1 MPAPCFRAFLGALAL
16 TLVALAGCD
25 AADTISESTTGGNA
39 VIQTT
44 PDADAVSGQYVVV
57 LSERP
62 ADAARRADLTDVVA
76 SVRARS
82 DSEVLSEYALA
93 LTGFS
98 ARLSPEAL
106 AALEADARVA
116 YVEPDRLTQPAG
128 SGTQTPATWGIDRI
142 DQRNRPLNNTYAW
155 DTSGENVTVYVIDT
169 GIRITHN
176 EFSGRAS
183 YGYDFYNND
192 PIADDCWGHG
202 THVAGTAVGETYGVA
217 KDADVVAL
225 RVFGCSGS
233 APWSY
238 TISAVE
244 WVIAN
249 HVAPAVTNMSLSGGI
264 YAPVDAAVENL
275 IDAGVTVAVAG
286 GNASG
291 NACSYSPAHVA
302 EAITLGATNSV
313 DARSWFSNYG
323 SCIDFFAPGEAI
335 LSAWWTSN
343 TATALSDGTS
353 MSTPHT
359 AGVAALYLEAN
370 PTATPQQVR
379 DALFNATTQGIVTGS
394 NSTNNHLLYS
404 HVAGGSGSISLTATG
419 EVLTNGRWRATLDWA
434 GAVGANVDVRR
445 DGVYGATT
453 PNDGH
458 QVFTVRPFGDGTV
471 DVQVCQQGSTTLCS
485 NVVTLDFTNAP
496 RVPADDGAATQVLAV
511 E

>member
-1 MPAPCFRAFLGALAL
+1 MYPTLPRSLWSALVVAL
-16 TLVALAGCD
+16 VVLAGCD
-25 AADTISESTTGGNA
+25 AADTISEGAAGASA
-39 VIQTT
+39 VIQTS
-44 PDADAVSGQYVVV
+44 PDADVVPGRYVVV
-57 LSERP
+57 LSEQP
-62 ADAARRADLTDVVA
+62 ADQARRADLAEIVA

-82 DSEVLSEYALA
+82 DSEVLAEYALA

-106 AALEADARVA
+106 AALEADSRVA
-116 YVEPDRLTQPAG
+116 YVEPSRLTQPAG
-128 SGTQTPATWGIDRI
+128 SGTQSPATWGIDRI
-142 DQRNRPLNNTYAW
+142 DQRNRPINNTYAW
-155 DTSGENVTVYVIDT
+155 DTSGEGVTVYVIDT

-217 KDADVVAL
+217 KDANVVAL

-233 APWSY
+233 APWDY

-249 HVAPAVTNMSLSGGI
+249 HVSPAVTNMSLSGGV
-264 YAPVDAAVENL
+264 YAPVDAAVNNL
-275 IDAGVTVAVAG
+275 INAGVPVAVAA
-286 GNASG
+286 GNASS
-291 NACSYSPAHVA
+291 NACSFSPANVPNA
-302 EAITLGATNSV
+302 MTIGATDSG

-323 SCIDFFAPGEAI
+323 TCVDWFAPGSGI
-335 LSAWWTSN
+335 TSAWWTSN
-343 TATALSDGTS
+343 TATNIIDGTS
-353 MSTPHT
+353 MASPHA

-370 PTATPQQVR
+370 PSATAQQVR
-379 DALFNATTQGIVTGS
+379 DALFNATTKDIVTGS
-394 NSTNNHLLYS
+394 NSPNDHLLYS
-404 HVAGGSGSISLTATG
+404 HVTGGGSIVLTATG
-419 EVLTNGRWRATLDWA
+419 QVLTNGRWRATLDWT
-434 GAVGANVDVRR
+434 GATGTHVDVRR
-445 DGVYGATT
+445 NGLFGATT

-458 QVFTVRPFGDGTV
+458 QVFTVRPFGNGIV
-471 DVQVCQQGSTTLCS
+471 DVTVCQQGSTTACS

-496 RVPADDGAATQVLAV
+496 RVPAGDGADEEVLAL